1 MLAVAGEV
9 LTLMAQIQVQL
20 QVLVEMA
27 EVVREEKLQQGLT
40 ERQTLVVAPA
50 PAVAIQQM
58 VEVSVAR
65 GLSSYV
71 YQPFTQPLFQV
82 D

>member
-20 QVLVEMA
+20 QAPVEMA

-50 PAVAIQQM
+50 PGGWPCSPIPLAIACPT
-58 VEVSVAR
+58 SA
-65 GLSSYV
+65 
-71 YQPFTQPLFQV
+71 
-82 D
+82 

>member
-1 MLAVAGEV
+1 MLAVEGEV
-9 LTLMAQIQVQL
+9 LTLMVQIQVQL
-20 QVLVEMA
+20 QVPVVMA
-27 EVVREEKLQQGLT
+27 EVAQEEKLQQGLT

-65 GLSSYV
+65 GSSSYV
-71 YQPFTQPLFQV
+71 YQLFTQLLFQV